1 MDSKTTIIEVEH
13 YFGNEDPKKVL
24 GELVAKKIKAIKAKK
39 DEIEKADSYK
49 LPFVS
54 E

>member
-1 MDSKTTIIEVEH
+1 MDSKTTIIEIERC
-13 YFGNEDPKKVL
+13 FGIEDSNKII
-24 GELVAKKIKAIKAKK
+24 GELVAKKIKAMKAKK